1 MNGRIKI
8 QYSSETERKLDLF
21 IELRNLLNSGK
32 EVLVITEIKKD
43 IEEVFD
49 KYWQF
54 FNIFI
59 KRGALIYKSHSE
71 LKEEDFDMIMYEL

>member
-8 QYSSETERKLDLF
+8 EYSAETERKLDIF
-21 IELRNLLNSGK
+21 IEMRNLLNEGK
-32 EVLVITEIKKD
+32 EVLVLTEIKKEL
-43 IEEVFD
+43 EEVFD

-59 KRGALIYKSHSE
+59 KRGLLIYKSHSE
-71 LKEEDFDMIMYEL
+71 LVEEDFEKIMYEL